1 MVITGFLLVI
11 FLALLFYTR
20 AMSNQIWGVFARN
33 SEILNQY
40 SFSTPNK
47 LKLEKTNIDEFDGLN
62 QILEKM
68 SDRLSKDYIASKEF
82 SANAAH
88 ELQTPLA
95 IIRSKCEDLLS
106 TDQLTESI
114 LHSIHEIYKSTDR
127 LSGITKALLLLA
139 KIDHGQFNEE
149 EQIGLKEIIVEK
161 LDFYRE
167 IIEEYGLKINLSIK
181 NDCQI
186 FMDKRLTILWIQN
199 ILVNAIKNSP
209 KGKELDI
216 ILDHKQLSISNYG
229 DKAIQYPEQIFNR
242 FYKENRGKES
252 LGIGLAIVKKI
263 ADHYQMEINYSF
275 KDFKHTFTFQFPA
288 C

>member
-1 MVITGFLLVI
+1 
-11 FLALLFYTR
+11 
-20 AMSNQIWGVFARN
+20 MSKQIWGIFERN
-33 SEILNQY
+33 SEILKQY

-47 LKLEKTNIDEFDGLN
+47 LELEKTNIDEFDNLN
-62 QILEKM
+62 GILRKM

-95 IIRSKCEDLLS
+95 IIKAKCEDLFSKDELS
-106 TDQLTESI
+106 EES

-149 EQIGLKEIIVEK
+149 EKICLKEVISEK
-161 LDFYRE
+161 LDFYKE
-167 IIEEYGLKINLSIK
+167 VIEEYGLKFNFTIENS
-181 NDCQI
+181 CQV
-186 FMDKRLTILWIQN
+186 FMDKRLATLWVQN
-199 ILVNAIKNSP
+199 ILVNAIKYSP
-209 KGKELDI
+209 THKELDI
-216 ILDHKQLSISNYG
+216 SLDQNRISISNYG
-229 DKAIQYPEQIFNR
+229 EEAIQQPEQIFNR
-242 FYKENRGKES
+242 FYKESDGKDS
-252 LGIGLAIVKKI
+252 SGIGLAIVKKI
-263 ADHYQMEINYSF
+263 ADHYGMEISYSF